1 MDISKKDIPETLYN
15 DAVVDYLAERYHTS
29 PRRVI
34 DRFIQQRED
43 TDNATTAPF
52 HLETNEMEL
61 LRSLTKYYRQNSDK
75 IHPNEPQI

>member
-1 MDISKKDIPETLYN
+1 MDISEKDIPETLYN

-61 LRSLTKYYRQNSDK
+61 LRSLTKYYRQNIDK
-75 IHPNEPQI
+75 IHPN

>member
-1 MDISKKDIPETLYN
+1 MDISEKDIPETLYN

-29 PRRVI
+29 PRKVI
-34 DRFIQQRED
+34 DRFIQQKE
-43 TDNATTAPF
+43 DNATTAPF

-61 LRSLTKYYRQNSDK
+61 LSSLTKYYRQNSDK

>member
-1 MDISKKDIPETLYN
+1 MDISETDIPEALYN
-15 DAVVDYLAERYHTS
+15 DTVVDYLAERYHTS
-29 PRRVI
+29 PRKVI

-43 TDNATTAPF
+43 KDNATTAPF

-75 IHPNEPQI
+75 IHLNEPQI

>member
-1 MDISKKDIPETLYN
+1 MDISETDIPETLYN

-29 PRRVI
+29 PHKVI

-43 TDNATTAPF
+43 KDNATTAPF

-75 IHPNEPQI
+75 IHLNEPQI